1 MLKRI
6 GKKLVADYREYLR
19 FSEVFPVPYYTYWIM
34 LLSLFAL
41 IRFKEANYPWFVVYL
56 LAASINALGLYRS
69 LRKKQNHRN

>member
-6 GKKLVADYREYLR
+6 GKKLGDDFREYLR
-19 FSEVFPVPYYTYWIM
+19 FSEVFPVPFYSYWTT
-34 LLSLFAL
+34 LFSFFAL
-41 IRFKEANYPWFVVYL
+41 IRFKEANYSWFVVYL